1 MLRQAVFLQ
10 RLFIGLRK
18 RRQLRI
24 VLGMALLVGLLP
36 LVFVVAC
43 RSTRN
48 EQPSLFV
55 LSGDTLAEFKSLTP
69 IDAHTHVSKT
79 GTAFV
84 GMLERLNLR
93 VLDILYVDDTDPAR
107 SSMEPQEEEALKFIA
122 SSRGRAHLCT
132 TFNPF
137 RFNNPDFSK
146 EAIDGLN
153 HDFEQGAIA
162 AKLWKNVGMEVKNKS
177 GKYVLPDDPAF
188 EPIYKGIGAH
198 DKTLIVH
205 AADSDAAWD
214 PEASLPPSMSYY
226 KTHLQ
231 WLMSRYPDAPQKK
244 TILQARD
251 HVLAMNPKLRV
262 VGAHLGSLE
271 AHLDDLGAVLDHYP
285 NFAVDT
291 AARVPGLMR
300 QPRDKV
306 LAFIL
311 KYQDRILYG
320 SDLHFDSEISD
331 QLASQEWEKQY
342 AVEWRYFATN
352 DAFEYRGNRVQ
363 GLNLPHAVLQKLY
376 HDNAIH
382 WIPGIDSNRH

>member
-10 RLFIGLRK
+10 RLFIGLR
-18 RRQLRI
+18 RRSQLRV

-43 RSTRN
+43 RSSRN
-48 EQPSLFV
+48 EQPAQFV
-55 LSGDTLAEFKSLTP
+55 LSGETLAEFTSLAP
-69 IDAHTHVSKT
+69 IDAHTHISKT
-79 GTAFV
+79 GPDLV
-84 GMLERLNLR
+84 GMLERLNLH
-93 VLDILYVDDTDPAR
+93 VLDILYVDDTDRAR
-107 SSMEPQEEEALKFIA
+107 SSMEPQEEGALKFIA
-122 SSRGRAHLCT
+122 SSRGRAYLCT
-132 TFNPF
+132 TFDPF
-137 RFNNPDFSK
+137 RFNRSDFSK

-153 HDFEQGAIA
+153 RDFEQGAVA

-177 GKYVLPDDPAF
+177 GHYVLPDDPVF
-188 EPIYKGIGAH
+188 EPIYKDIAAH

-214 PEASLPPSMSYY
+214 PEASLPPNMSYY
-226 KTHLQ
+226 KTHRQ
-231 WLMSRYPDAPQKK
+231 WLMSRYPDAPQKRA
-244 TILQARD
+244 ILQARD
-251 HVLAMNPKLRV
+251 NVIAMNPKLRV

-271 AHLDDLGAVLDHYP
+271 AHLDDLGAVLDRCP

-300 QPRDKV
+300 QPRDRV

-331 QLASQEWEKQY
+331 QAASQEWEKQY
-342 AVEWRYFATN
+342 AAEWRYFGTN
-352 DAFEYRGNRVQ
+352 DSFEYRGYRVQ
-363 GLNLPHAVLQKLY
+363 GLNLPRAVLQKLY
-376 HDNAIH
+376 HDNAVQ
-382 WIPGIDSNRH
+382 WIPGIDNPAR